1 MRLIGQLESKQHAER
16 FAAYLTTKEI
26 SSHVEPEN
34 GSWEIWIRD
43 EDQINSAVD
52 FLNEF
57 KTDPEG
63 GQYRKA
69 VEEAQTIYREEEKKR
84 QQQQKNLV
92 AMQNRWNA
100 PITKR
105 APLTIVLVV
114 ICVIVALAT
123 NFGGD
128 IEGAITADQFIV
140 A

>member
-63 GQYRKA
+63 MVA
-69 VEEAQTIYREEEKKR
+69 STINLSFELCRLFKK
-84 QQQQKNLV
+84 
-92 AMQNRWNA
+92 
-100 PITKR
+100 
-105 APLTIVLVV
+105 
-114 ICVIVALAT
+114 
-123 NFGGD
+123 D
-128 IEGAITADQFIV
+128 
-140 A
+140 